1 MTTAAEGKAPSLSRA
16 TDARAVSGAFSFMR
30 RLESTARLELIERGA
45 VEPLVT
51 KGDLNDLRDFITDEM
66 RRGFAGVHARQ
77 DITNGRVGRSEVEI
91 GKQDVRLK
99 NIEREVFHRRRTDRP
114 RIEEGVT
121 TRDVRVVWATLAAVG
136 AVVMFFWKLLP
147 AIQRVLGS

>member
-1 MTTAAEGKAPSLSRA
+1 M
-16 TDARAVSGAFSFMR
+16 
-30 RLESTARLELIERGA
+30 
-45 VEPLVT
+45 EPLVT